1 MYDIIGGLAA
11 LAGCRGGLMDRQ
23 ARFEALTVIP
33 ERAAVGLA
41 ELVLDGSLGDVAVI
55 TPPTVGMVMARAAD
69 GARGEVFN
77 LGEVLVTEA
86 RVSVAGHEGW
96 GMVIG
101 RAPDHALSVAIV
113 DAGLE
118 AGHPQRAAIERE
130 LVTLAADA
138 AQSAHQEWQRVAPTR
153 VQFDVF

>member
-1 MYDIIGGLAA
+1 
-11 LAGCRGGLMDRQ
+11 MDRQ
-23 ARFEALTVIP
+23 ARFEALTLIP

-41 ELVLDGSLGDVAVI
+41 EQVLDGALGDVAVI
-55 TPPTVGMVMARAAD
+55 SPPTVGMVMARAAD

-86 RVSVAGHEGW
+86 RVSVDGHEGW

-101 RAPDHALSVAIV
+101 RAPDHALSVAVV
-113 DAGLE
+113 DAALE
-118 AGHPQRAAIERE
+118 AGHPRRVAIERE
-130 LVTLAADA
+130 LQSLAADA
-138 AQSAHQEWQRVAPTR
+138 AQSADQEWQRVAPTR

>member
-1 MYDIIGGLAA
+1 
-11 LAGCRGGLMDRQ
+11 MDRLE
-23 ARFEALTVIP
+23 RFEALTVIP
-33 ERAAVGLA
+33 EQAAVRLA
-41 ELVLDGSLGDVAVI
+41 EFVLDGSLPDVTVI
-55 TPPTVGMVMARAAD
+55 SPPTLGMVMARAAD

-86 RVSVAGHEGW
+86 RVSVSGHEGW

-118 AGHPQRAAIERE
+118 AGHPQRAMIERE
-130 LVTLAADA
+130 LATLAAA
-138 AQSAHQEWQRVAPTR
+138 AAASVDQEWQRVAPTR